1 MKTQHTAEPWIIQE
15 HKDKNFG
22 IDLTEGKNGKVIC
35 NVTSHYIAEH
45 EEAQANARL
54 IAAAPELLA
63 ALQQLKDAFI
73 HIEGNRKGNQAKTD
87 IIKYNDDVRD
97 ALNNARIILDKAIAN

>member
-1 MKTQHTAEPWIIQE
+1 MKTQHTAGPWIIQE

-63 ALQQLKDAFI
+63 ALQDLVAISKYPYQEMATYKYAQ
-73 HIEGNRKGNQAKTD
+73 E
-87 IIKYNDDVRD
+87 IIK
-97 ALNNARIILDKAIAN
+97 KAKGE

>member
-1 MKTQHTAEPWIIQE
+1 MKTQHTAGPWIIQE

-22 IDLTEGKNGKVIC
+22 IDLTEGKKGKVIC

-63 ALQQLKDAFI
+63 ALQDLVAISKHPYQEMATYKYAQ
-73 HIEGNRKGNQAKTD
+73 E
-87 IIKYNDDVRD
+87 IIK
-97 ALNNARIILDKAIAN
+97 KAKGE